1 MKEVKKFCLP
11 NRLTTL
17 LLMIPVFIIV
27 YVIMLVMLSVDDD
40 MDNFDKEFPILA
52 VVLLIIMLIVFGII
66 YYQIAIKPHI
76 KFRKRLRYFN
86 KNNLTQY
93 IVSDFQKGV
102 RMFNNNV
109 VVGKHCLI
117 GRREGLIVFYNEIQ
131 SFYCFVK
138 KDVSEEGNTSVSKS
152 LRIVGGGKEYLLC
165 DVSDWRISEP
175 EYIQL
180 CAFLKIKNPN
190 IVIK

>member
-109 VVGKHCLI
+109 VVGEHCLI
-117 GRREGLIVFYNEIQ
+117 
-131 SFYCFVK
+131 
-138 KDVSEEGNTSVSKS
+138 SEEGNTSVSKS

-165 DVSDWRISEP
+165 SVNDWRISEP